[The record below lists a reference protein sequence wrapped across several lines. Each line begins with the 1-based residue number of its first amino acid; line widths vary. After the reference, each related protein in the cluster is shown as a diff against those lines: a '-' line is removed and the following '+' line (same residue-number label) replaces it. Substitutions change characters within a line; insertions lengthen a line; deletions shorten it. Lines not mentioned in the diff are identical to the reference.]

1 MNIKQKIRDLSEFV
15 VFEHT
20 VFSMP
25 FIFISMIVASRA
37 SGGNGWFGFA
47 LLGLGLIAA
56 ISARNFA
63 MGFNRLTD
71 RRFDAQNPRTAS
83 RPSVDGR
90 LSVRLMSAFVIINA
104 ALFIVVCY
112 FINPLALALSVPF
125 LLVMASYSFVKRFS
139 WAAHLVLGLSLGLAP
154 IAGAVAVLGAIPLW
168 SIFLSAGVTLWVA
181 GFDLLYALM
190 DRDFDLKMGLF
201 SIPARFGVRRTLI
214 IARVFHLITLVCWL
228 LFCHFA
234 QLGIFALL
242 GAIVGGC
249 MLVAEHKIA
258 AQGMEHIN
266 RAFFTINGY
275 LGVIFFIFIVLD
287 CVWTLK
293 WTL

>member
-1 MNIKQKIRDLSEFV
+1 MNIKQKIRDLREFV

-20 VFSMP
+20 IFSIP
-25 FIFISMIVASRA
+25 FIFVSMIAASRA

-47 LLGLGLIAA
+47 LLALGLIAA
-56 ISARNFA
+56 VSARNFA

-71 RRFDAQNPRTAS
+71 RRYDAQNPRTAS

-90 LSVRLMSAFVIINA
+90 LSVRLMSAFVVANA
-104 ALFIVVCY
+104 AIFIAVCY

-154 IAGAVAVLGAIPLW
+154 SAGAVAVLGAIPLW
-168 SIFLSAGVTLWVA
+168 AICLSAGVTLWVA

-214 IARVFHLITLVCWL
+214 IARVFHLITFVCWL

-234 QLGIFALL
+234 PLGIFAFL
-242 GAIVGGC
+242 GAIAGGC
-249 MLVAEHKIA
+249 MLVAEHRIA

-275 LGVIFFIFIVLD
+275 LGVIFFVFIVLD
-287 CVWTLK
+287 SIWTFQWTL
-293 WTL
+293 